1 MLCLLVKHPWIEWHS
16 RLYKQNEFKS
26 QSTEFTKFQ
35 KNTILL
41 NQQRVGRWKSG
52 RLKASIFHL
61 IGKEPE
67 PRKKT
72 DSSGRKTAFLESFGE
87 LGRWNYLWRFAGEE
101 WRRGGSSGGNRSQCG
116 QLWMI
121 GKSCTEREKEPQ
133 AWTRRSQNERV
144 KERATEGHAL
154 NHLKWLFKNICK
166 NTCTYRQKKI
176 CKNTYNVV

>member
-16 RLYKQNEFKS
+16 HLYKQNEFKS
-26 QSTEFTKFQ
+26 
-35 KNTILL
+35 
-41 NQQRVGRWKSG
+41 QQRVGRWKSG

-72 DSSGRKTAFLESFGE
+72 DSSGRQTAFLESFGE

-116 QLWMI
+116 QLRMM
-121 GKSCTEREKEPQ
+121 GDSCRKRERERERQSPSEIKEKPK
-133 AWTRRSQNERV
+133 WKTE
-144 KERATEGHAL
+144 KERFFFFFFFF
-154 NHLKWLFKNICK
+154 FKSSWEEVTPVSMREK
-166 NTCTYRQKKI
+166 Q
-176 CKNTYNVV
+176 VQS